1 MTQKQLLLI
10 WVAKFGYSTSTI
22 IQEVLGIENKRVRN
36 LLSELSQTQKKGVPC
51 IPFLKRVEVNGLQGQ
66 VLYML
71 SEAGLAEATRACDM
85 DYRYSFRASEMIN
98 FDLLLHGL
106 GVQFIC
112 ARLLAKS
119 SEKDI
124 FGIIPERLIS
134 SEIYEKRP
142 DAIIFFNGQRAAI
155 EYERSEKSADR
166 LDRFFQEIES
176 SLIAQKFDKF
186 IIYHEVEG
194 ISKRYINHV
203 KNPFSRWKM
212 RNKRWENLG
221 KKSLDERTRGKIQ
234 IATLQEI
241 RRATQPISFGMAKKG
256 DMK

>member
-1 MTQKQLLLI
+1 MTQKQLLLVWI
-10 WVAKFGYSTSTI
+10 AKFGYSTSSI
-22 IQEVLGIENKRVRN
+22 LQEVLGIENKRARN
-36 LLSELSQTQKKGVPC
+36 LISELSQTEKKGIPT
-51 IPFLKRVEVNGLQGQ
+51 IPFLKKVEVNGLQGQ
-66 VLYML
+66 TLYML
-71 SEAGLAEATRACDM
+71 NEAGLAEATRSLPL
-85 DYRYSFRASEMIN
+85 DYRYSFRPSEMIN
-98 FDLLLHGL
+98 FDLLFHSL

-119 SEKDI
+119 QEKDI
-124 FGIIPERLIS
+124 AGIIPERLIS

-142 DAIIFFNGQRAAI
+142 DAIIFYNGQKVAI
-155 EYERSEKSADR
+155 EYERSEKSGDR

-194 ISKRYINHV
+194 ISRRYINHV

-212 RNKRWENLG
+212 KNKRWENLG
-221 KKSLDERTRGKIQ
+221 KKPLHESVRGKIQ

-241 RRATQPISFGMAKKG
+241 RRATQPISFGMSKKG
-256 DMK
+256 NMK

>member
-1 MTQKQLLLI
+1 MTKKHLLLVWI
-10 WVAKFGYSTSTI
+10 AKFGYSTSTI
-22 IQEVLGIENKRVRN
+22 LQEVLGIENKRARN
-36 LLSELSQTQKKGVPC
+36 LISELSQTQKKGVPC

-66 VLYML
+66 TLYML
-71 SEAGLAEATRACDM
+71 SEAGLSEATRACDM

-112 ARLLAKS
+112 AKLLSKS
-119 SEKDI
+119 QEKDI
-124 FGIIPERLIS
+124 GGVIPERLIS

-142 DAIIFFNGQRAAI
+142 DAIIFFNGQRMAI
-155 EYERSEKSADR
+155 EYERSEKSGDR

-176 SLIAQKFDKF
+176 SLLLQKFDKF

-212 RNKRWENLG
+212 RNKRWESMG
-221 KKSLDERTRGKIQ
+221 KKPLHESVRGKIQ
-234 IATLQEI
+234 ITTLQEI
-241 RRATQPISFGMAKKG
+241 RRATQPISFGMSKKEII
-256 DMK
+256 K